1 MHLTEV
7 QWVILGIGAFV
18 TGLSKT
24 GIAGIG
30 VLSAALFASAMDARS
45 STGALLPLLLCG
57 DLFGVGFFRKHTNWS
72 LLWRLFPW
80 VTVGLVGGYIA
91 LGKISGPQIQRI
103 IGIILLLMVVL
114 QIWRERQSGEKG
126 ERFPHAW
133 WFAAFS
139 GIMAGFTTMMANAAG
154 PVMVIYLLAVGL
166 PKMEFVGTGAWFF
179 MLVNAAKVPFS
190 VHLGL
195 ITWNSLQIDAL
206 LLLPMIPGALLG
218 PIILK
223 RMNQRVF
230 ERIALILT
238 LLAAVRLVF

>member
-1 MHLTEV
+1 MHLTV
-7 QWVILGIGAFV
+7 IQWVILGIGAFV

-30 VLSAALFASAMDARS
+30 VLSAALFAIAMDPRS

-57 DLFGVGFFRKHTNWS
+57 DLFGVSFYRKHTNWS

-80 VTVGLVGGYIA
+80 VIVGLVGGYIA
-91 LGKISGPQIQRI
+91 LDRISGPQIQRI
-103 IGIILLLMVVL
+103 IGGILLLMVVL
-114 QIWRERQSGEKG
+114 QIWRERQNSDWA

-133 WFAAFS
+133 WFAGFT

-154 PVMVIYLLAVGL
+154 PVMVIYLLAIGL
-166 PKMEFVGTGAWFF
+166 PKMEFVGTSAWFF
-179 MLVNAAKVPFS
+179 MLVNVAKVPFS
-190 VHLGL
+190 AHLGL
-195 ITWNSLQIDAL
+195 ITWDSLETDAF

-218 PIILK
+218 PIILR